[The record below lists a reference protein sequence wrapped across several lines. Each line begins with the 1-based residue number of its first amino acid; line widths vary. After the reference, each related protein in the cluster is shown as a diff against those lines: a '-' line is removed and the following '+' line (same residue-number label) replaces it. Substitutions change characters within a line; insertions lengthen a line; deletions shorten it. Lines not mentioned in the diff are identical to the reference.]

1 MTPSWAWGVGR
12 RVDLPKSTVY
22 RILSTLVSCGFVSQN
37 TENGKYSLGIE
48 IIPLANSVHFYS
60 NLRHV
65 AYPHLQYL
73 VDTIEETSSLSTLLN
88 SAVINLDQVE
98 FSGRLVVR
106 AGNMSN
112 RMPFYATSSG
122 KAIAAYLP
130 EAELKS
136 LMESTFISLTG
147 GTITDKEV
155 FKRELKQ
162 VRAQGYATA
171 FEELEEGLN
180 SVAAP
185 VFNHAPRSLQ
195 VSVSPGQII
204 ALTINV

>member
-1 MTPSWAWGVGR
+1 M
-12 RVDLPKSTVY
+12 
-22 RILSTLVSCGFVSQN
+22 
-37 TENGKYSLGIE
+37 
-48 IIPLANSVHFYS
+48 
-60 NLRHV
+60 
-65 AYPHLQYL
+65 
-73 VDTIEETSSLSTLLN
+73 LN

-185 VFNHAPRSLQ
+185 VFNHRSAVIASVG
-195 VSVSPGQII
+195 VSGPNYRLNHQRIKQITPKLMERTDQI
-204 ALTINV
+204 SKELGYISGH